1 MKQLMHVP
9 IDGADGR
16 DQGRRTEK
24 DGEGRRRTNGIRNE
38 IEQYTGLNRKN
49 DNIHHTVTKSER
61 DTQTLVSVKHT
72 VTTSACG

>member
-24 DGEGRRRTNGIRNE
+24 DGEGGKRGGGGKI
-38 IEQYTGLNRKN
+38 L
-49 DNIHHTVTKSER
+49 
-61 DTQTLVSVKHT
+61 
-72 VTTSACG
+72 